1 MNERKEEVR
10 VLLYPVDNGYDREQ
24 AEDMENNVYTIEE
37 LKMILPEDV
46 ISYELA
52 DFMNE
57 CNDQEI
63 ELEGYWLSYI
73 RLIKG

>member
-1 MNERKEEVR
+1 MDTKKEEVR
-10 VLLYPVDNGYDREQ
+10 VLLYPVDDYDREQ
-24 AEDMENNVYTIEE
+24 AEDMENKAYTMEE
-37 LKMILPEDV
+37 LKRVLPEDV
-46 ISYELA
+46 ISYSLA

-73 RLIKG
+73 RVEL

>member
-1 MNERKEEVR
+1 MDTKKEEVR
-10 VLLYPVDNGYDREQ
+10 VLLYPVDDYDREQ
-24 AEDMENNVYTIEE
+24 AEDMENKAYTMEE
-37 LKMILPEDV
+37 LKRVLPEDV

-73 RLIKG
+73 RVEL